1 MKEQYANVPAELT
14 LDNLTP
20 MVHVDVAGVIKWSN
34 AGNNGVPRFK
44 TGQPLN
50 DILPGLSMKELQS
63 DQITTKTS
71 VDGVHYT
78 VRSYPAND
86 KEGTT
91 LVLENEDILR
101 NRAQHYVQGLS
112 DLQMLLNSP
121 YEGLVYIDENGVIQY
136 VNKALAHYNKLQ
148 PEDLIGRRHQDYPID
163 ENLDRI
169 MQTHEYEPL
178 AFHYSVNKKKMIAAR
193 RPVFRSGKFA
203 GVFGRYISIDPKDID
218 KYGDRYQDLIAH
230 LQTRDIMVNIDQA
243 MMELHSYKE
252 EFNQI
257 NRSRLGIDN
266 IIGDSPSMRE
276 LKKRILMVCNS
287 PSSVL
292 ITGDSGTGKEL
303 FAKAIHF
310 HGDRSS
316 YPLVKV
322 NCAAIP
328 DNLLESE
335 LFGYVEGAFTGARKG
350 GKMGKFELANKGTIF
365 LDEIGDMPLSMQAKL
380 LRVLQEQE
388 IERVGSENNTISID
402 VRVLSATNKDLKELV
417 KTGSFREDLY
427 YRLNVVNLHIPP
439 LRDRMCDLPNLVNYI
454 IDFLNNRLNRMVL
467 YPTQEAM
474 DLLMAYDWPG
484 NTRELINVL
493 ETAMNFCGGSVIDA
507 KDLPYFMHTYKVET
521 RQEQENVVH
530 SLGTAI
536 EDTEKAQLIAV
547 LKQCNGS
554 RKKAAEV
561 LQVSKATLW
570 RLMKKHQLI

>member
-1 MKEQYANVPAELT
+1 MKEKYANVPAEFA
-14 LDNLTP
+14 LDNITP
-20 MVHVDVAGVIKWSN
+20 MAHVGSAGIIKWSN
-34 AGNNGVPRFK
+34 TENEGVPCLRV
-44 TGQPLN
+44 GQPIS
-50 DILPGLSMKELQS
+50 DILPGLSVEELLR
-63 DQITTKTS
+63 DQIITKAS
-71 VDGVHYT
+71 IDGIEYT
-78 VRSYPAND
+78 VTSYPAKD
-86 KEGTT
+86 KKCST
-91 LVLENEDILR
+91 LVLENDDLIRTRLR
-101 NRAQHYVQGLS
+101 YYVKAY
-112 DLQMLLNSP
+112 DELQMLLDSP
-121 YEGLVYIDENGVIQY
+121 YEGMIYVDANGIIKY
-136 VNKALAHYNKLQ
+136 VNKALAHYNKVK
-148 PEDLIGRRHQDYPID
+148 PAELIGQKHQDYPID

-193 RPVFRSGKFA
+193 RPIFRNGKFA
-203 GVFGRYISIDPKDID
+203 GVFGRYISIDSKDID
-218 KYGDRYQDLIAH
+218 KYGERYQDLIAH

-243 MMELHSYKE
+243 MMELQSYKE
-252 EFNQI
+252 EFNRI
-257 NRSRLGIDN
+257 NKSRLGIDN

-439 LRDRMCDLPNLVNYI
+439 LRDRMCDLPNMVNYI

-484 NTRELINVL
+484 NARELINVL

-536 EDTEKAQLIAV
+536 EDAEKAQLVAV